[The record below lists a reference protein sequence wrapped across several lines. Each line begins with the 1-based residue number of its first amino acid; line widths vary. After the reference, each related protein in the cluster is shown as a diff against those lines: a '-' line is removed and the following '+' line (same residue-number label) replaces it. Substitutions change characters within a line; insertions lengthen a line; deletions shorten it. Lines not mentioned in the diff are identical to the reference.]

1 MSLNI
6 FIYNNHNILVRIGK
20 GHWPK
25 QYVMVTTKHLQFCV
39 SRTGDTG
46 GRPGG
51 CTQVRERGKMST
63 DTRGEPG
70 LVFGRGKTPQ
80 REF

>member
-39 SRTGDTG
+39 SRIGDTG
-46 GRPGG
+46 GRPGVPRAG
-51 CTQVRERGKMST
+51 KGERCPLTQE
-63 DTRGEPG
+63 
-70 LVFGRGKTPQ
+70 GRLA
-80 REF
+80 

>member
-39 SRTGDTG
+39 SRIGDTG

-51 CTQVRERGKMST
+51 VPRSGKGERCPLTQEVR
-63 DTRGEPG
+63 
-70 LVFGRGKTPQ
+70 LA
-80 REF
+80 

>member
-39 SRTGDTG
+39 SRISDTG
-46 GRPGG
+46 GGRG
-51 CTQVRERGKMST
+51 CTQGRERGKMST
-63 DTRGEPG
+63 DTRGEAG
-70 LVFGRGKTPQ
+70 LVFGRGKAPQ
-80 REF
+80 RGF